1 MDKRRFLGIAGAAL
15 AAPALA
21 QTEKGGALVM
31 HKPGTDDLGRVGSE
45 APKKAPR
52 RKARTTKLFLA
63 PPSWPNAISVEPGKG
78 FWVQEQRH
86 DGDPEKAWL
95 LDFTS
100 GKVLKT
106 VVTNSKNTSGGVWG
120 GGYIW
125 SGANG
130 ISIRNHPNPPVNGI
144 FQTGMDGK
152 QVSWRQIP
160 FGPKDDGGSCHG
172 MAWEA
177 MPGSGGKLWIYA
189 NRLESLVRIDPKS
202 WQVDWMIPVTR
213 EVGRLHG
220 ITYDSKGGGVIWQV
234 CGSQDPKVIGY
245 EGYTPGLVKYDI
257 KTGAVLEIVDF
268 VPGSCDIHDVT
279 IKDGQLY
286 GVDAGEHPGWP
297 IEAKYERPGFPGL
310 NSPSAGY
317 VFRIDLI

>member
-1 MDKRRFLGIAGAAL
+1 MDKRQFLGIAGAAL

-21 QTEKGGALVM
+21 QTRA
-31 HKPGTDDLGRVGSE
+31 PGTDDLGRRGLE
-45 APKKAPR
+45 AAKKAPR

-63 PPSWPNAISVEPGKG
+63 PPSWANAISVEPGKG

-95 LDFTS
+95 LDFTT

-120 GGYIW
+120 GGTIW

-144 FQTGMDGK
+144 FQTDMNGK
-152 QVSWRQIP
+152 QISWRQIP

-172 MAWEA
+172 MAWQ
-177 MPGSGGKLWIYA
+177 PDNGSGGKLWIYA
-189 NRLESLVRIDPKS
+189 NRLESLMRIDPAS
-202 WQVDWMIPVTR
+202 WQVDWMFPVTR
-213 EVGRLHG
+213 EIGRLHG
-220 ITYDSKGGGVIWQV
+220 ITYDSRGGSGGAIWQV
-234 CGSQDPKVIGY
+234 CGTQDPKVIGY

-279 IKDGQLY
+279 IKDGQLF

-297 IEAKYERPGFPGL
+297 IEPKYERPGFPGL

>member
-1 MDKRRFLGIAGAAL
+1 MDKRQFLAGAGLL
-15 AAPALA
+15 AATPVLA
-21 QTEKGGALVM
+21 QAR
-31 HKPGTDDLGRVGSE
+31 KPGTDDLGRVGME
-45 APKKAPR
+45 VAKKAPR
-52 RKARTTKLFLA
+52 RKAKTEKLFVV
-63 PPSWPNAISVEPGKG
+63 PPSWANAISVEPGKG

-95 LDFTS
+95 LDFQS

-120 GGYIW
+120 DGYIW

-130 ISIRNHPNPPVNGI
+130 VSIKNHPNPPVNGI
-144 FQTGMDGK
+144 FQTDMNGK

-172 MAWEA
+172 MGWED
-177 MPGSGGKLWIYA
+177 GKLWIYA
-189 NRLESLVRIDPKS
+189 NRLESLMRVDPKG
-202 WQVDWMIPVTR
+202 WNVEWMFPVTK
-213 EVGRLHG
+213 EIGRLHG
-220 ITYDSKGGGVIWQV
+220 ITFDAREGGVIWQV
-234 CGSQDPKVIGY
+234 CGTQDPKVVGY
-245 EGYTPGLVKYDI
+245 EGYTPGLVKYDARSG
-257 KTGAVLEIVDF
+257 KVLQVVDF

-279 IKDGQLY
+279 VWNGQLY

-297 IEAKYERPGFPGL
+297 IDSKYERPGFPGL

-317 VFRIDLI
+317 VFKIDLI